1 MTAVEFERPEGEYM
15 MDAGNEKV
23 ALRSRIAELEVE
35 NALLRQRE
43 KERLKASQQ
52 ELRLDQLLRNLG
64 PDFQENIAS
73 LVKLCGDFLG
83 GACSF
88 YNRLRGDKLTPC
100 GQWNIPPGFN
110 PGVGLMARLCR
121 DLIHGGEEK
130 FLYIP
135 CLDDIPCTETEF
147 DNHGAGFKTFLGCVV
162 GYGNTSV
169 GALCVLYRKHYILTE
184 QDQRIM
190 TIIATVIADED
201 RRNEA
206 AKALRESEERFRGLV
221 NGTHDIVYAINADG
235 CCTFIGPQVSRY
247 GFTPDELLGR
257 NFLDLILAEDREL
270 LEADFKKTRNLSQSY
285 SQMVFRKILRDGR
298 IVWLENT
305 GTSLYDDAGRFTFEI
320 GNLRDITERKLME
333 EALRQAEEERL
344 GMERR
349 LQHSQRLES
358 LGILAGGIAHDFNNL
373 LMSIMGN
380 LEMAKLEIA
389 PFSKAQSYLDASMSS
404 SLRAADITRQML
416 SYSGKGRFLIREVD
430 LDSLIKG
437 MLSLLESSLSK
448 TAILRLD
455 LCRSLPAIMAD
466 AGQIQQIIMNLAI
479 NASEAIGEET
489 GVITLKT
496 CVMSCDDVFLCQ
508 SCLEEKPQAGRF
520 VVVEV
525 TDTGCGMDKETRNR
539 LFDPFFTTRFVGR
552 GLGMSAVLGIVR
564 GHEGAIMVDSEPMK
578 GTVVQVLFPLRE
590 SVEDSGR
597 EES

>member
-1 MTAVEFERPEGEYM
+1 
-15 MDAGNEKV
+15 
-23 ALRSRIAELEVE
+23 
-35 NALLRQRE
+35 
-43 KERLKASQQ
+43 
-52 ELRLDQLLRNLG
+52 
-64 PDFQENIAS
+64 
-73 LVKLCGDFLG
+73 
-83 GACSF
+83 
-88 YNRLRGDKLTPC
+88 
-100 GQWNIPPGFN
+100 
-110 PGVGLMARLCR
+110 
-121 DLIHGGEEK
+121 
-130 FLYIP
+130 
-135 CLDDIPCTETEF
+135 
-147 DNHGAGFKTFLGCVV
+147 
-162 GYGNTSV
+162 
-169 GALCVLYRKHYILTE
+169 
-184 QDQRIM
+184 
-190 TIIATVIADED
+190 
-201 RRNEA
+201 
-206 AKALRESEERFRGLV
+206 
-221 NGTHDIVYAINADG
+221 
-235 CCTFIGPQVSRY
+235 
-247 GFTPDELLGR
+247 
-257 NFLDLILAEDREL
+257 
-270 LEADFKKTRNLSQSY
+270 
-285 SQMVFRKILRDGR
+285 
-298 IVWLENT
+298 
-305 GTSLYDDAGRFTFEI
+305 
-320 GNLRDITERKLME
+320 
-333 EALRQAEEERL
+333 
-344 GMERR
+344 
-349 LQHSQRLES
+349 
-358 LGILAGGIAHDFNNL
+358 
-373 LMSIMGN
+373 MGN

-466 AGQIQQIIMNLAI
+466 AGQIQQIIMNLSI

>member
-1 MTAVEFERPEGEYM
+1 M

-52 ELRLDQLLRNLG
+52 ELRLDQHLRNLG
-64 PDFQENIAS
+64 TDFQDNIAS

-305 GTSLYDDAGRFTFEI
+305 GTSLYDDAGRFSIEI
-320 GNLRDITERKLME
+320 GTLRDITERKRME
-333 EALRQAEEERL
+333 DALRKAEENFRSIFENAVEGIFRTNTQGRYMQANPALARIYGFESPAELMRHYDDISRQLYVEAGRREEFIRL
-344 GMERR
+344 
-349 LQHSQRLES
+349 
-358 LGILAGGIAHDFNNL
+358 LGD
-373 LMSIMGN
+373 
-380 LEMAKLEIA
+380 K
-389 PFSKAQSYLDASMSS
+389 
-404 SLRAADITRQML
+404 
-416 SYSGKGRFLIREVD
+416 
-430 LDSLIKG
+430 
-437 MLSLLESSLSK
+437 
-448 TAILRLD
+448 
-455 LCRSLPAIMAD
+455 
-466 AGQIQQIIMNLAI
+466 
-479 NASEAIGEET
+479 EAIFDFESAIRRKDGS
-489 GVITLKT
+489 VI
-496 CVMSCDDVFLCQ
+496 
-508 SCLEEKPQAGRF
+508 
-520 VVVEV
+520 
-525 TDTGCGMDKETRNR
+525 
-539 LFDPFFTTRFVGR
+539 
-552 GLGMSAVLGIVR
+552 
-564 GHEGAIMVDSEPMK
+564 
-578 GTVVQVLFPLRE
+578 
-590 SVEDSGR
+590 
-597 EES
+597 